1 MTYCIPV
8 KDTETMFNNVLNL
21 IIIFQFKLSCYMKSV
36 VYKAKEIHTWIFWVV
51 KPYNLLR
58 NYPRFEEIYCL
69 HLQFINSRHGGCLLL
84 RNTSTNTIGHL
95 EQPI

>member
-36 VYKAKEIHTWIFWVV
+36 VYKAKEIHTWIF
-51 KPYNLLR
+51 
-58 NYPRFEEIYCL
+58 
-69 HLQFINSRHGGCLLL
+69 
-84 RNTSTNTIGHL
+84 
-95 EQPI
+95 